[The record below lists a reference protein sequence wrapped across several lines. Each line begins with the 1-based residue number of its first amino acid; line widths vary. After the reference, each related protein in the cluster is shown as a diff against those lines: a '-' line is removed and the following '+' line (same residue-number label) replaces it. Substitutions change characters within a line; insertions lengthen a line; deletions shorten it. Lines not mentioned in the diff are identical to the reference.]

1 MTLGEHPPLP
11 DGFGRLYEFP
21 ADLFVDDDGV
31 SLYGRCGH
39 CKRVVDNLDENHR
52 VTAIVRGGRGV
63 ECVLR
68 GDIEAVQAGPLRKP
82 EAL

>member
-11 DGFGRLYEFP
+11 PGFSRL
-21 ADLFVDDDGV
+21 LTDDDGS
-31 SLYGRCGH
+31 SLYGRCGR
-39 CKRVVDNLDENHR
+39 CERTVDNFDELHR
-52 VTAIVRGGRGV
+52 VTSIVRGGRGV

-82 EAL
+82 EPL